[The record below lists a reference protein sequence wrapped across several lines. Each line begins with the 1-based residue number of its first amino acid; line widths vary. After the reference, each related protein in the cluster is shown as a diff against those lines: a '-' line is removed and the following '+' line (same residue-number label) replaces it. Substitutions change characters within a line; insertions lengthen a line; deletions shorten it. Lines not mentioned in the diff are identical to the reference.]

1 MKLTDKEAAVL
12 ASVDLRAD
20 APIGL
25 IRRASGLREH
35 AVRYALRALIDR
47 KVITPLPFVNL
58 HRLGFT
64 VYTLFFTIGGQN
76 RGTHE
81 ALISS
86 LISARQVLWAGEFAG
101 EFQYGIG
108 FAAKNIGD
116 LTRFLSDI
124 SQKHGAIF
132 QDRALSAPTS
142 STIYSRRYLSAD
154 RRAADS
160 IRITGDSSEPSR
172 IDSLDAKILSALTS
186 YGALSRRQLALKIQ
200 VPLSTVELRIQKLK
214 AEGIIVREIYSVDA
228 AKFDMT
234 SYKLLLYTKGLDTEL
249 TRRIDSFCRANP
261 YVTSLIESLGSWGYE
276 IDIDVYRPEELSQV
290 VQQAHEAFGASIQTI
305 KTLTRFSYKKMRF
318 FIEHGE
324 GPEQKET
331 M

>member
-35 AVRYALRALIDR
+35 TVRYALRALIDR

-124 SQKHGAIF
+124 SQNMGQSFRIEPCQPQPH
-132 QDRALSAPTS
+132 RR
-142 STIYSRRYLSAD
+142 STL
-154 RRAADS
+154 
-160 IRITGDSSEPSR
+160 G
-172 IDSLDAKILSALTS
+172 
-186 YGALSRRQLALKIQ
+186 
-200 VPLSTVELRIQKLK
+200 
-214 AEGIIVREIYSVDA
+214 
-228 AKFDMT
+228 
-234 SYKLLLYTKGLDTEL
+234 
-249 TRRIDSFCRANP
+249 
-261 YVTSLIESLGSWGYE
+261 VTSLPIGG
-276 IDIDVYRPEELSQV
+276 RR
-290 VQQAHEAFGASIQTI
+290 
-305 KTLTRFSYKKMRF
+305 TRYALPAIARSRAA
-318 FIEHGE
+318 
-324 GPEQKET
+324 
-331 M
+331 